1 MFQSGAAPARHMVPI
16 TIVLS
21 ARQLLASQGGHRSTN
36 SLQDTATRGREDT
49 MAFLTTRSAG
59 MTVLAIYLI
68 VVGLTGLVAL
78 AVPLAVTA
86 VLALLAGVLILL
98 GR

>member
-1 MFQSGAAPARHMVPI
+1 
-16 TIVLS
+16 
-21 ARQLLASQGGHRSTN
+21 
-36 SLQDTATRGREDT
+36 

>member
-1 MFQSGAAPARHMVPI
+1 MA
-16 TIVLS
+16 
-21 ARQLLASQGGHRSTN
+21 LLA
-36 SLQDTATRGREDT
+36 
-49 MAFLTTRSAG
+49 TRSAG
-59 MTVLAIYLI
+59 MIVLAVYLI

-78 AVPLAVTA
+78 AVPLSVTA